1 MKYAQSQF
9 DFGAQVRAR
18 TQQRAIISFLPIALF
33 VALMTAL
40 AFVG

>member
-1 MKYAQSQF
+1 MKYTHSQF
-9 DFGAQVRAR
+9 NFGAQVRAR
-18 TQQRAIISFLPIALF
+18 TQPRAIISFLPIALF